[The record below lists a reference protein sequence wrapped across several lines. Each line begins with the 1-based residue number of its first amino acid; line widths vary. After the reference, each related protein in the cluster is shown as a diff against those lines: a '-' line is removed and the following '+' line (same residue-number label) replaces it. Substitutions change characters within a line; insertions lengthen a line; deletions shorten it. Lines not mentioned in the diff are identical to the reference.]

1 MGELVLVPRFAAILL
16 VVSSIEPEVT
26 KSQRASNR
34 WGSPRDEARRALV
47 YRPDRDRRAG
57 SWAGRA
63 SDGATEMNV
72 KSVWCVSVVLVA
84 GTGACT
90 KPPPVCEPGT
100 RYYEAYRSCI
110 PACERVYSYEDCYGR
125 DGEVYTDGAYDG
137 PRADAGDSASGAE
150 GGRDAG
156 ADSADGSDSALVCD
170 GGESACAGR
179 CVSTQSDPL
188 NCGACGRACVAE
200 AGARAT
206 CAMGACASECLAGF
220 ERAGDACE
228 PGVVRPVFPPVTST
242 VTSRR
247 PTLRWAS
254 AMGVTGAQV
263 ELCRDR
269 ACAMVI
275 ERIDATGESARPTA
289 DLPANRVVFWRLRAR
304 VGAVT
309 ATRTSP
315 TWQFRTGVLSPAV
328 DTAHGVEA
336 DFNGDGF
343 SDVAVG
349 DVNASAVSVYY
360 GSATGL
366 SATAERVLMGGGG
379 LGATV
384 ASGGDVNGDG
394 FADLLIAAPSFM
406 MGARNNAGA
415 VFVHFGGPAGI
426 SALASQTI
434 IGPAPGYNFGSA
446 LVALG
451 DVNGD
456 GWGDAAVG
464 YVAGLSPVTT
474 QQVVILLG
482 SATGLPSAA
491 SQTFEGRVTA
501 GEFTIG
507 VAAAGDTNGDGR
519 ADLVLTNLIDSTAR
533 VYRGTTTGVSSAA
546 HVTLARTARTVTGA
560 GDVNGDGFSDI
571 VLPSAFGAAVYW
583 GSSGGPA
590 AVESQSIGGAVAPVV
605 GEIAGL
611 GGDFNGDGYAD
622 LLLPIEVMGQPRI
635 GLFRG
640 SAAGLSSTSAATMGT
655 VEYAAALRL
664 RGDFNGDGLAD
675 AVLASPWQ
683 DLTTN
688 ASVWFGTVAT
698 PSTPTT
704 LGFGRSITP

>member
-1 MGELVLVPRFAAILL
+1 
-16 VVSSIEPEVT
+16 
-26 KSQRASNR
+26 
-34 WGSPRDEARRALV
+34 
-47 YRPDRDRRAG
+47 
-57 SWAGRA
+57 
-63 SDGATEMNV
+63 MNV

-84 GTGACT
+84 GAGACT

-137 PRADAGDSASGAE
+137 PRADAGDAQ

-156 ADSADGSDSALVCD
+156 ADGSDSALVCD

-188 NCGACGRACVAE
+188 NCGACGRECVAG

-220 ERAGDACE
+220 ERVGDACE

-269 ACAMVI
+269 ACATVI

-309 ATRTSP
+309 GARTSP

-349 DVNASAVSVYY
+349 DANADSGAGVVSVYY

-366 SATAERVLMGGGG
+366 SATAARVLMGGSAGENFG
-379 LGATV
+379 YSV
-384 ASGGDVNGDG
+384 ASVGDVNGDG
-394 FADLLIAAPSFM
+394 FADFAVSAPN
-406 MGARNNAGA
+406 RQIGA
-415 VFVHFGGPAGI
+415 VSFSGVVEVFFGRAEGVGAMRSQTLSDGSGGVRFGAAVVGLGDTNTDGFADVAIGRVVQRGMTRVRAVAIHLGTPTGVSPTAAQLFEGAVTAGEFNVGIVSLGDSNGDGRQDLLLDDLLGDLTRRTYAGSPTGISTVPAGLI
-426 SALASQTI
+426 TSNATSLSA
-434 IGPAPGYNFGSA
+434 GS
-446 LVALG
+446 

-456 GWGDAAVG
+456 GYADIVETSHGEAWVRLGDAAWQHERALPVG
-464 YVAGLSPVTT
+464 MR
-474 QQVVILLG
+474 
-482 SATGLPSAA
+482 ATA
-491 SQTFEGRVTA
+491 
-501 GEFTIG
+501 
-507 VAAAGDTNGDGR
+507 
-519 ADLVLTNLIDSTAR
+519 
-533 VYRGTTTGVSSAA
+533 
-546 HVTLARTARTVTGA
+546 TLDA
-560 GDVNGDGFSDI
+560 
-571 VLPSAFGAAVYW
+571 
-583 GSSGGPA
+583 
-590 AVESQSIGGAVAPVV
+590 VV
-605 GEIAGL
+605 GG

-640 SAAGLSSTSAATMGT
+640 SASGLSSTNSATMGT
-655 VEYAAALRL
+655 VEHAAALRL
-664 RGDFNGDGLAD
+664 RGDMNGDGLAD

-688 ASVWFGTVAT
+688 TSVWFGTVGT